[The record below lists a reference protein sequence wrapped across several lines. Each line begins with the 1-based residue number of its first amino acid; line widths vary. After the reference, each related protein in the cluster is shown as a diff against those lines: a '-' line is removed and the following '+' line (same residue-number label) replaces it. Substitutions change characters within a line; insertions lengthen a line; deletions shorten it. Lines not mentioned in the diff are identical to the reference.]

1 MAKKKISKF
10 EALKMAE
17 KIGVDFNKSFH
28 EQSFGNEL
36 SAIAKLAGYKK
47 PANANGSTG
56 RYFFEYLSK
65 YKSKR

>member
-17 KIGVDFNKSFH
+17 KIGVDFNKDFY

-36 SAIAKLAGYKK
+36 AAIAKLAGYKK

-56 RYFFEYLSK
+56 RYFFEHLAK